1 MTIEIRTQIV
11 ARIRIRLERPSSLA
25 GLAEAARSAGKIGVD
40 SGCLRIFLDGSN
52 LGKFNMAEE
61 KKTAAKSTS
70 KPEKKKSSADAAPA
84 AKAESNSSVPK
95 AESSSSGRNG
105 KGDGPRS
112 IFSEEFRS
120 NYDSIDWG
128 R

>member
-1 MTIEIRTQIV
+1 
-11 ARIRIRLERPSSLA
+11 
-25 GLAEAARSAGKIGVD
+25 
-40 SGCLRIFLDGSN
+40 
-52 LGKFNMAEE
+52 MAEE
-61 KKTAAKSTS
+61 KKSAAKSTS
-70 KPEKKKSSADAAPA
+70 KPEKKKGSADAAPA
-84 AKAESNSSVPK
+84 PKAESNSSAPK
-95 AESSSSGRNG
+95 AESDSSAPKAESDSSGRNG

>member
-1 MTIEIRTQIV
+1 
-11 ARIRIRLERPSSLA
+11 
-25 GLAEAARSAGKIGVD
+25 
-40 SGCLRIFLDGSN
+40 
-52 LGKFNMAEE
+52 MAEE
-61 KKTAAKSTS
+61 KKSAAKSTS
-70 KPEKKKSSADAAPA
+70 KPEKKKGSADAAPA
-84 AKAESNSSVPK
+84 PK
-95 AESSSSGRNG
+95 AESDSSAPKAESDSSAPKAESDSSGRNG

>member
-1 MTIEIRTQIV
+1 
-11 ARIRIRLERPSSLA
+11 
-25 GLAEAARSAGKIGVD
+25 
-40 SGCLRIFLDGSN
+40 
-52 LGKFNMAEE
+52 MAEE
-61 KKTAAKSTS
+61 KKSAAKSTS
-70 KPEKKKSSADAAPA
+70 KPEKKKGSADAAPA
-84 AKAESNSSVPK
+84 PKAESNSSAPK
-95 AESSSSGRNG
+95 AESDSSAPKAESDSSAPKAESDSSGRNG

>member
-40 SGCLRIFLDGSN
+40 SGCLRIFLVRSN

-84 AKAESNSSVPK
+84 PKAESN
-95 AESSSSGRNG
+95 SSGRNG

>member
-1 MTIEIRTQIV
+1 MSIQ
-11 ARIRIRLERPSSLA
+11 ASLTGFA
-25 GLAEAARSAGKIGVD
+25 KATRSAGKIGVD
-40 SGCLRIFLDGSN
+40 SGCLRIFLIRAN

-70 KPEKKKSSADAAPA
+70 EPEKKKSSADAASA
-84 AKAESNSSVPK
+84 PK
-95 AESSSSGRNG
+95 AESDSSGRNG